1 MLAEI
6 RAALPRRVLN
16 PIVRVMAQIGITP
29 NMLSW
34 FGLILSVAAGGLAG
48 VGYLMWAGWVSLIA
62 GALDMFDGT
71 LARTTGQ
78 ATRFGAVL
86 DSSLDRFGEAAL
98 LVGLAAYFVTQP
110 NGQLWTAVTVAALMG
125 SFMVS
130 YVKARAEGMG
140 ISCDVGFFTRPERV
154 IVMGVGLIA
163 GFPEVAVALVAVAAN
178 LTAFHRLYHVWR
190 QIEPPVS

>member
-1 MLAEI
+1 M
-6 RAALPRRVLN
+6 
-16 PIVRVMAQIGITP
+16 
-29 NMLSW
+29 
-34 FGLILSVAAGGLAG
+34 
-48 VGYLMWAGWVSLIA
+48 
-62 GALDMFDGT
+62 
-71 LARTTGQ
+71 
-78 ATRFGAVL
+78 L
-86 DSSLDRFGEAAL
+86 DSSLDRFGEAVL
-98 LVGLAAYFVTQP
+98 LVGLAAYFATQP

>member
-62 GALDMFDGT
+62 GRTGYVRWRPRQDNGPGYAFWRG
-71 LARTTGQ
+71 AR
-78 ATRFGAVL
+78 L
-86 DSSLDRFGEAAL
+86 
-98 LVGLAAYFVTQP
+98 QP
-110 NGQLWTAVTVAALMG
+110 RPLW
-125 SFMVS
+125 
-130 YVKARAEGMG
+130 
-140 ISCDVGFFTRPERV
+140 
-154 IVMGVGLIA
+154 
-163 GFPEVAVALVAVAAN
+163 
-178 LTAFHRLYHVWR
+178 
-190 QIEPPVS
+190 